1 MVTTTQDFGVR
12 LAANPKSP
20 VFVRLADDALRQGDP
35 RRGAEIC
42 LEGLRH
48 HPAYG
53 TAHLVLARCYEALG
67 RDVQALLEYRRAL
80 RSIPDNPSLLAAVDR
95 LERRRTNTAPP
106 PEQLLPVVSAPA
118 QEQAA
123 VPAPAVRMPESA
135 APVDT
140 PAPSGATRIV
150 TATLAEIYASQGE
163 YSEAIAAYQRLL
175 VLRPSDSARYR
186 RRLEELEELLRV
198 HREFNG

>member
-1 MVTTTQDFGVR
+1 MVTTTQDFGGR

-20 VFVRLADDALRQGDP
+20 VFVRLADEALRQGDP

-42 LEGLRH
+42 LEGLQH

-80 RSIPDNPSLLAAVDR
+80 RTIPDNPSLLAAVDR
-95 LERRRTNTAPP
+95 LERRRTSAVPP
-106 PEQLLPVVSAPA
+106 AEQLPPVVSAPA

-123 VPAPAVRMPESA
+123 MPAPAARMPESA
-135 APVDT
+135 ATDET